1 MSENYLNLKKKY
13 EELMREHAQLKVD
26 YSENFMIESMNDM
39 KKTFEEKEL
48 EIKVLSN
55 SVDRLRNTNYHLCEN
70 LTAVQIMLATLNKT
84 IKHIPNTPSATE
96 LYQLEQK
103 LKFVDEIIM
112 NCLKSRDD
120 MLFSNLM

>member
-13 EELMREHAQLKVD
+13 EELLREHAQLKVD

-48 EIKVLSN
+48 EIKILSN

-103 LKFVDEIIM
+103 LKFVDEIIL
-112 NCLKSRDD
+112 NCLKSRDE

>member
-13 EELMREHAQLKVD
+13 DELAREHAQLKLD

-39 KKTFEEKEL
+39 KKTFEEKEV
-48 EIKVLSN
+48 EIKILSN
-55 SVDRLRNTNYHLCEN
+55 SADRLRNVNYHLCEN

-84 IKHIPNTPSATE
+84 IKHIPNTPSATD

-112 NCLKSRDD
+112 NCLKSRDE
-120 MLFSNLM
+120 MLFSSLM